1 MKMLKESGVGSH
13 PGTAAEILD
22 QQIRDIISP
31 GRITV
36 KDWITII
43 KYAHSIGIPTTSTIM
58 YGHVETSKDKAK
70 HLGLLRTIQKQTR
83 GVFRI
88 CSSEASFT
96 LKPLCIIA
104 QLSIIFVPDRM
115 GTRCSKCMQSLESSC
130 IDTLTTFKSLGL
142 KKA

>member
-1 MKMLKESGVGSH
+1 MYQAGLPPKWMAIFISISVKVKEAADIHIRILPGRDSLSRMSSIPVRGIHENAKRVGRRKPSGNCC
-13 PGTAAEILD
+13 EILD

-83 GVFRI
+83 GFRI
-88 CSSEASFT
+88 CSSELRSH
-96 LKPLCIIA
+96 
-104 QLSIIFVPDRM
+104 
-115 GTRCSKCMQSLESSC
+115 
-130 IDTLTTFKSLGL
+130 
-142 KKA
+142 